1 MIVDGHPVDPQ
12 TLLVKRR
19 RELDEQ
25 RWRWIAQAAV
35 LVMLISVVACPW
47 LVEPLRPTFAA
58 INVEHKEAPSFA
70 DMLAG
75 IRREIWTARFS
86 AQPVFKR
93 VSGKIRRLL
102 PRWFLAA

>member
-1 MIVDGHPVDPQ
+1 
-12 TLLVKRR
+12 LVILWYL
-19 RELDEQ
+19 EHGETEED
-25 RWRWIAQAAV
+25 IAQVEAQA
-35 LVMLISVVACPW
+35 PW
-47 LVEPLRPTFAA
+47 YL
-58 INVEHKEAPSFA
+58 HKEAPSFA

-93 VSGKIRRLL
+93 VSEKIRRLL